1 MNQNI
6 ENIELLKKGLADFS
20 IPVDDLMVDRFEKY
34 RQILVEYN
42 QHMNLTG
49 ITEQREV
56 YIKHFLDSVA
66 IFKNG
71 YIGDG
76 LSVIDVGTG
85 AGFPGLPFK
94 ICNPNIRLTLLD
106 SLNKRINFLKAVGQE
121 LDLDGIDY
129 VHGRAEDM
137 AHKPDHRE
145 KYDIST
151 ARAVASLP
159 VLLELCV
166 PYVSLGGFFICL
178 KGPSVGAEL
187 DQAKNAMKILGVR
200 LVERIDV
207 SLPDQE
213 LKHNILVFKKEE
225 LTPAKYP
232 RKAGKPSKNPL

>member
-6 ENIELLKKGLADFS
+6 ENIELLKNTLVDFS
-20 IPVDDLMVDRFEKY
+20 INVDETILDRFEKY

-71 YIGDG
+71 YIADD

-85 AGFPGLPFK
+85 AGFPGLPLK
-94 ICNPNIRLTLLD
+94 ICNPKIKLTLLD
-106 SLNKRINFLKAVGQE
+106 SLNKRINFLKTVGQE
-121 LDLDGIDY
+121 LGLNEIEY
-129 VHGRAEDM
+129 VHGRAEDI
-137 AHKPDHRE
+137 AQKPEHRE
-145 KYDIST
+145 KYDIAT

-166 PYVSLGGFFICL
+166 PYVKIGGFFICL
-178 KGPSVGAEL
+178 KGPSVDIEL
-187 DQAKNAMKILGVR
+187 GQAKNAMKLLGVR
-200 LVERIDV
+200 LVEKINV
-207 SLPDQE
+207 ILPDQE

-225 LTPAKYP
+225 KTPAKYP
-232 RKAGKPSKNPL
+232 RRAGKPSKNPL